1 MTNKKIEEILNK
13 DKKFL
18 LIMVPIIIILSL
30 FVVYALIPSFS
41 QGNIENNIISLI
53 EKSTNDTISILTGE
67 DNSNASQDDVESDV
81 VSSQN
86 VTNRAQNS
94 RGTTHNPT
102 TTDTGTV
109 DTPATEEV
117 ISYPD
122 VQPEAPIP
130 VEPNYDVV
138 APENP
143 ETVSDG
149 STGG

>member
-30 FVVYALIPSFS
+30 FVVYTLIPSFS

-67 DNSNASQDDVESDV
+67 DNSNASQEDVESDV

-122 VQPEAPIP
+122 VQPEAPTP

-138 APENP
+138 APENL